1 MSRVFLNTKQGK
13 IKKRSA
19 YLPAS
24 LARTVQGII
33 DPRLPLY
40 GPSAVTLGQYS
51 PVRPPRSVGKKLTFK
66 AFG

>member
-13 IKKRSA
+13 IKKRLA
-19 YLPAS
+19 YLSTS

-33 DPRLPLY
+33 DPRLLLY

-51 PVRPPRSVGKKLTFK
+51 PAPVARLVRN
-66 AFG
+66 

>member
-19 YLPAS
+19 YLPTS

-33 DPRLPLY
+33 DPRLLY
-40 GPSAVTLGQYS
+40 GPRAVTLGQYS
-51 PVRPPRSVGKKLTFK
+51 PVRPPRSVGKKLAFK